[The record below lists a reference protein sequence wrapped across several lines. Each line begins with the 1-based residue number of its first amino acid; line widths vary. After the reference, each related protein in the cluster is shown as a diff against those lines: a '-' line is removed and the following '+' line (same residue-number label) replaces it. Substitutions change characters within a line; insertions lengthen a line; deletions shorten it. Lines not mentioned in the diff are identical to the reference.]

1 VRKGD
6 QVVRWGPAIDGNGVN
21 VETLSEAE
29 IHARLEIWKEV
40 QEMRSKPGMGSLF
53 LAQTA
58 AGIGVRETRRILGE
72 YTVTEQDAIEGEHLS
87 DVVAIGSNPFP
98 DYHGRRYFLPHEGFD
113 IPYRALVPLRR
124 LCRWLSHITLR
135 WNLCLLRGGSP
146 RSNKEPLPGLG
157 VDALSRQKYSPTA
170 RAIDQY
176 RQCVAG

>member
-1 VRKGD
+1 
-6 QVVRWGPAIDGNGVN
+6 VN

-72 YTVTEQDAIEGEHLS
+72 CTVTEQDAIEGEHFS

-98 DYHGRRYFLPHEGFD
+98 DYHRRRYFLPHGGFD
-113 IPYRALVPLRR
+113 IP
-124 LCRWLSHITLR
+124 
-135 WNLCLLRGGSP
+135 
-146 RSNKEPLPGLG
+146 
-157 VDALSRQKYSPTA
+157 
-170 RAIDQY
+170 
-176 RQCVAG
+176 